1 MNGPEEKT
9 FKQFWREFTKEGWK
23 PRQPTGHVKH
33 HRYMKPGIKG
43 CLDESR
49 HGEDFFAG
57 EEEMMAYGRRSG
69 HLQLDVLGV
78 ARENQAPA
86 SSLCSSQ
93 ALVLRATSSPAVA
106 VPALRSSPV
115 VSDVPDATEQEDVAM
130 APILEDKEYPR
141 YANDDE
147 AKSESDVHEVA
158 SVAVELDVFDSDN
171 FMEGLRKEKLFVP
184 TDADDVNI
192 MQTSDTSDS
201 GSDAG
206 DGRCYAGQR
215 VLASSCTGR

>member
-86 SSLCSSQ
+86 Y
-93 ALVLRATSSPAVA
+93 
-106 VPALRSSPV
+106 
-115 VSDVPDATEQEDVAM
+115 ATEQEDVAM

>member
-69 HLQLDVLGV
+69 HLQLDVL
-78 ARENQAPA
+78 
-86 SSLCSSQ
+86 
-93 ALVLRATSSPAVA
+93 
-106 VPALRSSPV
+106 
-115 VSDVPDATEQEDVAM
+115 DATEQEDVAM

-206 DGRCYAGQR
+206 DGRCYTGQR